1 MTAFASLAALW
12 PEEAEPYWRTLL
24 GDNTVDAAWQYVRHM
39 RWSRPTEAPTL
50 LAPLLES
57 DDPAVREKA
66 EHAYARYNE
75 RVRRD
80 LGETVDIRV
89 ATDRESYGYN
99 RPATLSVEMVNI
111 GDRPVAIDPFVFDS
125 DDLFDG
131 ADHRSDDYN
140 LELVM
145 PNGDR
150 RTYPERNWVAH
161 SAPSTGNARTLAPG
175 GRIATQIDIR
185 KHCRPAQPGVYRA
198 QLSYGHLSAP
208 PPIVRSNWVEF
219 VVRPPSREH
228 VDRLLARLDVDGL
241 KTGGYLAAA
250 VACRMLGELGDPRAI
265 DALRA
270 VAVLPVKLNR
280 DRNSQMMLHRA
291 REALAKFDAPALVPT
306 WIELLNGQ
314 WDLPAEQ
321 LAKLG
326 DRRALAPLREH
337 ALNSDHV
344 ASAKALAE
352 LGDDSVIRFMRW
364 DALRSTDP
372 DNASTWGG
380 SKALRLLLPGE
391 RWEDRLRHEHPAA
404 RYHALGAASRE
415 GRIDVLVQA
424 LEHADVAVRRE
435 AVRRLADWYNTLDD
449 DEPGE
454 HAMRIDALKRALSV
468 AEPDI
473 RRTAAS
479 GLAQAGDD
487 SGEAS
492 LRADLHATDYATRR
506 RARAGL
512 LNLRGAR

>member
-1 MTAFASLAALW
+1 
-12 PEEAEPYWRTLL
+12 
-24 GDNTVDAAWQYVRHM
+24 
-39 RWSRPTEAPTL
+39 
-50 LAPLLES
+50 
-57 DDPAVREKA
+57 
-66 EHAYARYNE
+66 
-75 RVRRD
+75 
-80 LGETVDIRV
+80 
-89 ATDRESYGYN
+89 
-99 RPATLSVEMVNI
+99 
-111 GDRPVAIDPFVFDS
+111 
-125 DDLFDG
+125 
-131 ADHRSDDYN
+131 
-140 LELVM
+140 
-145 PNGDR
+145 
-150 RTYPERNWVAH
+150 
-161 SAPSTGNARTLAPG
+161 
-175 GRIATQIDIR
+175 
-185 KHCRPAQPGVYRA
+185 
-198 QLSYGHLSAP
+198 
-208 PPIVRSNWVEF
+208 
-219 VVRPPSREH
+219 
-228 VDRLLARLDVDGL
+228 
-241 KTGGYLAAA
+241 
-250 VACRMLGELGDPRAI
+250 MLGELGDPRAI